1 MEKFTRIERVIAAL
15 YFIWFFFFFFMFI
28 VAVDR
33 PVYLNFWPF
42 FAYVKH
48 LLAVYD
54 ITEFAVYVGAPLVIF
69 LICKLIWGVGYTKA
83 EHHHHSGGS
92 FFVAFLNERIRAEEL
107 LQKLNELQNLKV
119 SNDYINEL
127 KADKEKA
134 SVRGANRW
142 IDRLEIKKKYKKFE
156 G

>member
-15 YFIWFFFFFFMFI
+15 YFIWFFLNLIVFFYT
-28 VAVDR
+28 VDT
-33 PVYLNFWPF
+33 PDNKNFWPF
-42 FAYVKH
+42 FADGKP

-69 LICKLIWGVGYTKA
+69 LICKLIWGIGYTKA